1 MSESPVTEQVLS
13 GVRLPDDDP
22 ALRQLVANTLQ
33 QEGYLAITASDG
45 QEGLRQ
51 LYQAHPD
58 LIVLDVIMPT
68 MDGWTVCQRVREVS
82 NVPIIMLTA
91 QSDPEEIVRGLD
103 LGADDYLVKPFEMS
117 VLIARVRANL
127 RRAASEPVV
136 AKKSVVYSD
145 DHLMINL
152 EEHRVTVNG
161 EPVRLTP
168 TEFNLLAHLV
178 EAAPRIVPYR
188 ELLQNTWGFEYIDDI
203 DYLRVYIWHLR
214 RKLEPNPKSPTYIIN
229 ELGVGYR
236 FERQG

>member
-1 MSESPVTEQVLS
+1 MIV
-13 GVRLPDDDP
+13 DDDP
-22 ALRQLVANTLQ
+22 ALRQLVANTLR
-33 QEGYLAITASDG
+33 QEGYVPITAADG

-91 QSDPEEIVRGLD
+91 QGDPEEIVKGLD
-103 LGADDYLVKPFEMS
+103 LGADDYLVKPFEMN
-117 VLIARVRANL
+117 VLLARVRANL
-127 RRAASEPVV
+127 RRAASEPAI

-145 DHLMINL
+145 DRLMINL